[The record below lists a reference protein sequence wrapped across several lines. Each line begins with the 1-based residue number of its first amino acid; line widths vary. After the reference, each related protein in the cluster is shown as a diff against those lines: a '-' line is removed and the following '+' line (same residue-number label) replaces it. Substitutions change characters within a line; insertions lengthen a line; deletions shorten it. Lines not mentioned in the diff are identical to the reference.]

1 MSLQHSQQK
10 TDGSHNMSTVQTC
23 AMQILCECQVIPSTT
38 ILNAIANTLPANLRT
53 TPSDKPWTFVTG
65 QGCLL
70 ELLGYWQCPIA
81 WSASCNLSYPSC
93 WDITINQAKQTVKQ
107 SPCQEDIFPLQQLR
121 GYLDSAEATC
131 APSSS
136 MWAGSLTP
144 LVAAMGFDP
153 SCSSLPAHLVFC
165 NVIAN

>member
-10 TDGSHNMSTVQTC
+10 THGSHNMSTVQTC

-93 WDITINQAKQTVKQ
+93 WDIMGYYNQSSQT
-107 SPCQEDIFPLQQLR
+107 
-121 GYLDSAEATC
+121 DSQTE
-131 APSSS
+131 
-136 MWAGSLTP
+136 
-144 LVAAMGFDP
+144 
-153 SCSSLPAHLVFC
+153 SLPRRYLSIATASGIFGFSRSHMCPVFINVGRFADTTGRC
-165 NVIAN
+165 NGF